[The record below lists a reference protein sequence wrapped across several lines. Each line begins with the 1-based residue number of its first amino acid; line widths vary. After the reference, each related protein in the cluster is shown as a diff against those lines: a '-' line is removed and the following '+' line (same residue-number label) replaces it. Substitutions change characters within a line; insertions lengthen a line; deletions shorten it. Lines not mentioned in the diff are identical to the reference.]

1 MRFVILCLFG
11 CWYAHATMLGPAY
24 SEGVIKKFDEKSV
37 TLVDEEGDLFT
48 VERRL
53 INTKK
58 YRIREGERVM
68 IYQDPLPSKK
78 AK

>member
-11 CWYAHATMLGPAY
+11 CWYAHATMLDPAY

-48 VERRL
+48 VERKL
-53 INTKK
+53 TNTKK

-68 IYQDPLPSKK
+68 ICQAPLPPRKTR
-78 AK
+78 